1 MLTKYEFHERI
12 AAGLYLMDGATGSN
26 LRLLG
31 MPKGC
36 STEKWVLE
44 HPDVLQNLQRQY
56 AEAGSQILYAPT
68 LQAQPIALKAV
79 GLDTETEK
87 INARLVALA
96 KAAAPGCLVA
106 GDITTLAAFC
116 DSWYPR
122 NFDLLVENYRRQIR
136 GLIDGGVDFLGAE
149 TLLYPQEAEAIL
161 AAAEL
166 EGAGAVT
173 YTFTMQSDGCLF
185 SGTEAGPI
193 LKELER
199 SGAAAVGC
207 CCQMVGFAVS
217 SFREN
222 GVSGLIAQGL
232 GTSML
237 QVGNILR
244 SPAILVPPTLAS
256 AILGPFATTVFQM
269 RNTGSAAGM
278 GTSGLVGQ
286 FGTWSVMSAEGGAL
300 VKIILLHFVLPAAL
314 SLLISEIM
322 RRRNWIKPG
331 AMKLEL

>member
-1 MLTKYEFHERI
+1 MLTKNEFHKKIE
-12 AAGLYLMDGATGSN
+12 AGLCLMDGATGSN

-87 INARLVALA
+87 INARLVALT

-199 SGAAAVGC
+199 SGAAAVGFNCVPADDLTAGLAAKLRRYVSIPLICKPNAGMPTIREDGIAHYDMPPEAFAKIVKDCQGMGATLLGGC
-207 CCQMVGFAVS
+207 C
-217 SFREN
+217 
-222 GVSGLIAQGL
+222 
-232 GTSML
+232 GTTPEHIRAL
-237 QVGNILR
+237 KEILR
-244 SPAILVPPTLAS
+244 
-256 AILGPFATTVFQM
+256 
-269 RNTGSAAGM
+269 
-278 GTSGLVGQ
+278 
-286 FGTWSVMSAEGGAL
+286 
-300 VKIILLHFVLPAAL
+300 
-314 SLLISEIM
+314 
-322 RRRNWIKPG
+322 
-331 AMKLEL
+331 